1 VSNGVNKSMFSILR
15 NKKIWAW
22 SLYDFADTA
31 LSALFFTFF
40 WPLLIKEYLGGNE
53 FQIGLAMGIS
63 LFLVALF
70 VPLIG
75 AISDATGRRMP
86 ILIVSTLLT
95 AVFAVLTGYVGLVAA
110 LILGSLVRFMFTIDI
125 DLYDA
130 KLVDIVPPSKIGLVS
145 GLGVSLGYFGTIAG
159 LAVAYPLLQHFG
171 WDTTA
176 GIRAVFIEGAL
187 FLLIFSLPLFL
198 LVKDKIPKAKTS
210 FSSALSKAVRE
221 LKFTIT
227 NLKQFPA
234 LARFLLASFIYNDG
248 VNTSLIFLVLY
259 ARSVIGLEIKEFF
272 FVFSLMALGAGVGAL
287 IFGRLSDR
295 LGPKRALSFALG
307 MWIFVIAYL
316 LLSKTL
322 ISLLIAGIV
331 GGAALGGIWTMNR
344 HMIARISPYRKIA
357 EFFGIEGLTERF
369 SGVLGPIIFGAIVV
383 TIGYQFA
390 LFFVLS
396 LFIAGFLLLRRVPLR
411 A

>member
-1 VSNGVNKSMFSILR
+1 MPSILR
-15 NKKIWAW
+15 NKKVWAW
-22 SLYDFADTA
+22 SFYDFADTA

-40 WPLLIKEYLGGNE
+40 WPLLIKEHLGGNE
-53 FQIGLAMGIS
+53 FQIGLAMGLS
-63 LFLVALF
+63 LFFVALF

-75 AISDATGRRMP
+75 AISDAMGKRMP
-86 ILIVSTLLT
+86 ILIISTLFT
-95 AVFAVLTGYVGLVAA
+95 ALFAVLTGYVGLVAA
-110 LILGSLVRFMFTIDI
+110 LILGFLVRFMFTIDI

-130 KLVDIVPPSKIGLVS
+130 KLVDIVPPSKIGFVS
-145 GLGVSLGYFGTIAG
+145 GLGVGLGYLGTIAG

-171 WDTTA
+171 WDTLA
-176 GIRAVFIEGAL
+176 GIRVIFIEGAL

-198 LVKDKIPKAKTS
+198 LVKDKPLKKKISLP
-210 FSSALSKAVRE
+210 SALSKAIRE

-234 LARFLLASFIYNDG
+234 FARFLLSSFIYNDG

-272 FVFSLMALGAGVGAL
+272 FVFSLMALGAVAGAL
-287 IFGRLSDR
+287 IFGQLSDR
-295 LGPKRALSFALG
+295 LGPKRALTFALG
-307 MWIFVIAYL
+307 MWIFVISCL
-316 LLSKTL
+316 ILSKTFL
-322 ISLLIAGIV
+322 ALLIAGIV

-344 HMIARISPYRKIA
+344 HMVTRISPPRKIA

-383 TIGYQFA
+383 TVGYQVA

-396 LFIAGFLLLRRVPLR
+396 LFIAGLFLLKRVPLR
-411 A
+411 V